1 MRAIVLATGTGPRL
15 GPITEA
21 KPTAMV
27 QVNGRPILDYALS
40 GLHEAGIEQ
49 ITVCTGYR
57 ADAIVAFC
65 ETRFG
70 RSRIEFIEN
79 PEFSTSGTVDTLYRA
94 RERLVEGGLLL
105 HGDVVCDSDVLRR
118 LLRMGHSACAVDVGQ
133 YREASWKVVVE
144 NGRIRRLARA
154 VPAPESLGCA
164 VGVYKLLDADGGVL
178 VRELESVIERDGR
191 RDEEIEV
198 VLDRLCGDGRL
209 EMEPCDIGR
218 SRWHA
223 IDTIEDLLEAELLF
237 NPKIEALASRRVV
250 FLDRD
255 GTLALSGRQL
265 PGAQRFI
272 AALRQRGARLFV
284 MTNNSSKT
292 RGQHLEGLLRCGVQ
306 VSEGEILLSTDV
318 AAEYLI
324 AAGLRRV
331 YWVATDE
338 VGEYLR
344 SEHGLE
350 FESAKPSAVLL
361 TYDTTLDYGKLSV
374 VTRHLQHGVRY
385 FATHADLVCPDIDG
399 PLPDVGTFIE
409 LLRLTTG
416 RIPEMVFGKPHR
428 SMVDAGLARTG
439 GGYRDAVVIGDRLY
453 TDIAVAEGTEML
465 SVLVLSGETSRA
477 QYEAQERRADIV
489 VRDLERLCQVLE
501 GEPASASP

>member
-15 GPITEA
+15 GAITEA
-21 KPTAMV
+21 KPAAMV

-40 GLHEAGIEQ
+40 GLREAGIEQ

-79 PEFSTSGTVDTLYRA
+79 PEFSMSGTADTLYLA
-94 RERLVEGGLLL
+94 RERLVGDCLLL
-105 HGDVVCDSDVLRR
+105 NGDVVFDLDVLRR
-118 LLRMGHSACAVDVGQ
+118 LLRIDRSAFAVDVGR
-133 YREASWKVVVE
+133 YGEGSMKVVVE
-144 NGRIRRLARA
+144 EGRIRRVSRA
-154 VPAPESLGCA
+154 VPEAQSFGCA
-164 VGVYKLLDADGGVL
+164 IGVDKIAGADCRVL
-178 VRELESVIERDGR
+178 VGEMERMVGREGR
-191 RDEEIEV
+191 RIEGIEAA
-198 VLDRLCGDGRL
+198 LDRLCGDGSL
-209 EMEPCDIGR
+209 EVEPCDIGR
-218 SRWHA
+218 SRWYA
-223 IDTIEDLLEAELLF
+223 IDTVEDLLEAELLF
-237 NPKIEALASRRVV
+237 NPKIIALASRRVV

-255 GTLALSGRQL
+255 GTLAVSGKQL

-272 AALRQRGARLFV
+272 DGLRRRGARLFV

-292 RGQHLEGLLRCGVQ
+292 RRQHLDGLRRCGVQ
-306 VSEGEILLSTDV
+306 VSAEEILLSTDV
-318 AAEYLI
+318 AADYLI
-324 AAGLRRV
+324 TSGLRRV

-344 SEHGLE
+344 TEHGLE
-350 FESAKPSAVLL
+350 FESEKPSAVLL
-361 TYDTTLDYGKLSV
+361 TYDTTLDYGKLSA

-428 SMVDAGLARTG
+428 SMVDAGLARAG
-439 GGYRDAVVIGDRLY
+439 GSYRDAVVIGDRLY

-477 QYEAQERRADIV
+477 QYEGQERRADIV
-489 VRDLERLCQVLE
+489 VRDLERLRQVLE